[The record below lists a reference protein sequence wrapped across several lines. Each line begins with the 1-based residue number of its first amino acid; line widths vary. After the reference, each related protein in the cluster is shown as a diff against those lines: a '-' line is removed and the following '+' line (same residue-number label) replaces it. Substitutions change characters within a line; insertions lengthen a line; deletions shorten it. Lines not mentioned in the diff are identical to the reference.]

1 MPNVPI
7 LNKRTIASL
16 DLNDAENY
24 FLAYLDTQCNINS
37 SDQTIIDIYEG
48 KHKYIDQN
56 YCIKNVLLVLM
67 ELVSLVT
74 VIFVFVL
81 KT

>member
-56 YCIKNVLLVLM
+56 YCIKKCFASSHGTGKPL
-67 ELVSLVT
+67 T